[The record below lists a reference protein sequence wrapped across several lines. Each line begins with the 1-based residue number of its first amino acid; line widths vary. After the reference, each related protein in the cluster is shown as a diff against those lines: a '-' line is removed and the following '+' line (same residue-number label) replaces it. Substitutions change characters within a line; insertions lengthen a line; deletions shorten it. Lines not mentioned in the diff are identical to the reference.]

1 MQYAEMFK
9 EYLYEQA
16 AYMDEIRSIKHDM
29 QAHLIVL
36 QYYLKA
42 ENYDKAKAYL
52 DGMMTEQKLW
62 RAPVVDVG
70 QEMVNAVIHYT
81 LKRSRIPIEFHH
93 TGILPENIAIEDM
106 DLCTVF
112 SNLLSNSVEACQRLE
127 HTSGGIRLEIYT
139 EGNNLLIIVENPI
152 EKTVKKE
159 SLGKET
165 SKTDKRNHGYGIRN
179 VKEVTE
185 KYGGQMTFDI
195 TESLFRVKILFS
207 EVVKSTL
214 IC

>member
-1 MQYAEMFK
+1 MRYAEMFK
-9 EYLYEQA
+9 EYLNEQA
-16 AYMDEIRSIKHDM
+16 GYMDEIRSIKHDM

-42 ENYDKAKAYL
+42 ENYDKAKVYL
-52 DGMMTEQKLW
+52 AGMMTNQKLW
-62 RAPVVDVG
+62 RPPLVDVG
-70 QEMVNAVIHYT
+70 NEMVNAIIYYT
-81 LKRSRIPIEFHH
+81 LKRSTIPIEFHH
-93 TGILPENIAIEDM
+93 TGLLPEDIAIEDM

-112 SNLLSNSVEACQRLE
+112 SNLLSNSVEACERLE
-127 HTSGGIRLEIYT
+127 HTSGSMRLEIHT

-152 EKTVKKE
+152 EKTVEKE
-159 SLGKET
+159 LLGKAT

-179 VKEVTE
+179 IKAVVE
-185 KYGGQMTFDI
+185 KYGGQITFDI

>member
-9 EYLYEQA
+9 DYLNEQA
-16 AYMDEIRSIKHDM
+16 GYMDEIRSIKHDM

-42 ENYDKAKAYL
+42 ENYDKARAYL
-52 DGMMTEQKLW
+52 DGMMTNQKLW
-62 RAPVVDVG
+62 SPPVTDVG
-70 QEMVNAVIHYT
+70 NEMVNAVIQYA
-81 LKRSRIPIEFHH
+81 LKKSKKPIEFQHR
-93 TGILPENIAIEDM
+93 GLLPEEMDVEDM

-112 SNLLSNSVEACQRLE
+112 SNLLSNSVEACERLE
-127 HTSGGIRLEIYT
+127 HTIGRIVLEIHT
-139 EGNNLLIIVENPI
+139 EGKNLLIIVENPI
-152 EKTVKKE
+152 EKTVQKE

-165 SKTDKRNHGYGIRN
+165 SKKDKKNHGYGIRN
-179 VKEVTE
+179 VRAVAQ
-185 KYGGQMTFDI
+185 KYNGKMEFDI